1 MRVVIETGSDGRFYA
16 DVGPLRAF
24 CPAWRGSVGDAESG
38 FELFDLAFA
47 WIGLART
54 RRAVEGS
61 RPVLEKR
68 LLPLVEER
76 RVDLRFVA
84 DGRDRPPLDEVEF
97 EQLDLLLG
105 GEVTGNRMARPSF
118 TSETRGGLNDLW
130 HKLHDT
136 RIPSDNSAE
145 APR

>member
-1 MRVVIETGSDGRFYA
+1 
-16 DVGPLRAF
+16 
-24 CPAWRGSVGDAESG
+24 
-38 FELFDLAFA
+38 
-47 WIGLART
+47 
-54 RRAVEGS
+54 
-61 RPVLEKR
+61 
-68 LLPLVEER
+68 
-76 RVDLRFVA
+76 
-84 DGRDRPPLDEVEF
+84 VEF

-136 RIPSDNSAE
+136 SITSDNSAE